1 MTSLPPSNLSRS
13 VFRSLENIETD
24 PLQVNTGATRWMI
37 PYADLLTLLLG
48 MFMLLYAL
56 SNLDNHKLTDKIQ
69 QLNQKIP
76 PVTKIEPK
84 VETVKATAIKVKALT
99 LVLQNK
105 LGQTTGITVKQ
116 NDDGLVISLADN
128 ILFTPG
134 NAVLNP
140 NARQKLDN
148 IADLLRQQPH
158 SIRVEGHTDNSPIAT
173 SQYPS
178 NWELSTARATH
189 IIQYLIHQHRFNARR
204 LSAAGY
210 GEFHPI
216 AKNSSIEGKQKNR
229 RVDIVIL
236 NNR

>member
-1 MTSLPPSNLSRS
+1 MTSLPPNNLSRS
-13 VFRSLENIETD
+13 VFRSLEHIEMD
-24 PLQVNTGATRWMI
+24 PLHVQTGASRWMI

-48 MFMLLYAL
+48 MFMLLYAIA
-56 SNLDNHKLTDKIQ
+56 SMDKHG
-69 QLNQKIP
+69 L
-76 PVTKIEPK
+76 ESK
-84 VETVKATAIKVKALT
+84 VEQLTRQISKAAPVKVPEIKVSVLT
-99 LVLQNK
+99 KELQNK

-140 NARQKLDN
+140 NAQQKLDG

-158 SIRVEGHTDNSPIAT
+158 AIRVEGHTDNSPIAT

-189 IIQYLIHQHRFNARR
+189 IIQYLIRSHGFSAGR